1 MTELPAERQSYPYAP
16 MGYDLKTMC
25 QAFSGYGGDIE
36 LPNGFR
42 LSAWGQQQLGMN
54 FLKTIQ
60 RYFGDWTLN
69 EITAYCFVMNSTIVG
84 ELVGVKDVAYELGIP
99 MSTAS
104 HVINKLEK
112 NNILQSYPCLEDRRR
127 KWLRMHPKVVR
138 ERLESG
144 KDPWVGQRKLLEG
157 ILSRDQN
164 LVEKP

>member
-1 MTELPAERQSYPYAP
+1 MAELPAQRASYPYTS
-16 MGYDLKTMC
+16 MGYDLKTIC
-25 QAFSGYGGDIE
+25 EAFSGYGADIE

-60 RYFGDWTLN
+60 RHFGDWTLN

-84 ELVGVKDVAYELGIP
+84 DLVGVKDVAHELGIP

-112 NNILQSYPCLEDRRR
+112 NEILESYPCIEDRRR
-127 KWLRMHPKVVR
+127 KWLRMHPRVVR
-138 ERLESG
+138 ERIEGG
-144 KDPWVGQRKLLEG
+144 KDPWVSQRKLLER
-157 ILSRDQN
+157 ILMEDQN
-164 LVEKP
+164 LIAKS